1 MSSETDQN
9 PFRRKVMTRQP
20 GLIGAQWWNEG
31 LSAMSDPVSRR
42 KALQALAVFGG
53 AVAVGGFVLAAASS
67 GEDEYLELHDALQ
80 MQRERGWNFG
90 ATDDSLTFTGQAKI
104 PLRPQDLNSL
114 ATELTPKQDALKP
127 FSQATLFQSVSSSS
141 AGSLALA
148 LRPIYT
154 PEMDT
159 AFKQG
164 QALAALFAEQPEVAL
179 TTAVLVDLPGPESI
193 AFATALA
200 ERFEPVFT
208 FDNWPH
214 PVGVVPAHLTLAAAT
229 YYQPTLRE
237 LANKRTLPAPPVF
250 VLDRLRL
257 SPYSDQEREF
267 DNRYMARMP
276 SAEQLRKLGIQHVLY
291 VVPGGKKQ
299 SQELDDL
306 NEDFVA
312 WRTSG
317 LDVKLVAAKDFQPD
331 PATSTV
337 ATGTGTPDGG
347 TPADAGTG
355 LATASTVPSRPDA
368 GTDAGTPAMATAST
382 SSDGGTTGPV
392 AAGTPSG
399 PSHWYYGGSRMAHNS
414 FWFIYPWGRTHT
426 GTGMVHGR
434 PSAGILSA
442 KDVPQ
447 VPANVSKG
455 YAYEPQRRTTMFSA
469 IPRGATGAFRPFPTG
484 FGKVAMRTSS
494 NSRAILGPAFSSR
507 SSWSRS
513 SSYSSGG

>member
-53 AVAVGGFVLAAASS
+53 AVAVGGFVLAASS

-90 ATDDSLTFTGQAKI
+90 ATNDTLTFSGQTKV
-104 PLRPQDLNSL
+104 PLKPQELNAL

-127 FSQATLFQSVSSSS
+127 FSQATLFQSVSG
-141 AGSLALA
+141 GSLALA
-148 LRPIYT
+148 LRPIFT

-164 QALAALFAEQPEVAL
+164 QALAALFAEQPEATL
-179 TTAVLVDLPGPESI
+179 ATAVLVDLPGPESI

-214 PVGVVPAHLTLAAAT
+214 PVGVVPAHLTLAAAA
-229 YYQPTLRE
+229 YYQPTLRG

-257 SPYSDQEREF
+257 APYDDQEREF

-291 VVPGGKKQ
+291 VAPGGKGQ

-312 WRTSG
+312 WRTAG
-317 LDVKLVAAKDFQPD
+317 LDVKLVAAKDFQPE
-331 PATSTV
+331 PTTAPPPTV
-337 ATGTGTPDGG
+337 ATGTPDGG

-355 LATASTVPSRPDA
+355 LATASTSPSRPDA
-368 GTDAGTPAMATAST
+368 GTDAGTSAMATART
-382 SSDGGTTGPV
+382 SSDGGTAGPV
-392 AAGTPSG
+392 AAGTTSG
-399 PSHWYYGGSRMAHNS
+399 PRHWYYGGSPMAHNS
-414 FWFIYPWGRTHT
+414 FWFIYPWGRTRT
-426 GTGMVHGR
+426 STGMVHGL

-447 VPANVSKG
+447 VPPNVSKG

-513 SSYSSGG
+513 SSYSSSGG

>member
-1 MSSETDQN
+1 MSNENDQD

-53 AVAVGGFVLAAASS
+53 AVAVGGFALASTS

-90 ATDDSLTFTGQAKI
+90 ATEDTLTFSNQAMV
-104 PLRPQDLNSL
+104 PLTAQALNAL

-127 FSQATLFQSVSSSS
+127 FSQATLFQSVTSSS
-141 AGSLALA
+141 AGTLALA
-148 LRPIYT
+148 LRPIFT

-164 QALAALFAEQPEVAL
+164 QALASLFAEQPEAAL
-179 TTAVLVDLPGPESI
+179 ATAVLVDLPGPEAI

-200 ERFEPVFT
+200 GRFEPVFT

-214 PVGVVPAHLTLAAAT
+214 PVGVVPAHLTLAAAVN
-229 YYQPTLRE
+229 YQSTLRE
-237 LANKRTLPAPPVF
+237 LASRRTLPAPPAF
-250 VLDRLRL
+250 VLDRQRL
-257 SPYSDQEREF
+257 APYNDQEREF

-291 VVPGGKKQ
+291 VAPGGKGQ
-299 SQELDDL
+299 TQTQELDDL
-306 NEDFVA
+306 NEDFVV

-331 PATSTV
+331 ATTPAV
-337 ATGTGTPDGG
+337 ATGPGMTGTPDGG
-347 TPADAGTG
+347 TPADAGTSAK
-355 LATASTVPSRPDA
+355 ATASTTPARPDA
-368 GTDAGTPAMATAST
+368 GTDAGTSAVATAST
-382 SSDGGTTGPV
+382 P
-392 AAGTPSG
+392 PR
-399 PSHWYYGGSRMAHNS
+399 PSHWYYGGSRMAHDS
-414 FWFIYPWGRTHT
+414 FWFIYPWGRTGM
-426 GTGMVHGR
+426 GTGMVHGL

-442 KDVPQ
+442 KNVPQ
-447 VPANVSKG
+447 VPPNVSKG

-469 IPRGATGAFRPFPTG
+469 IPRGATGAFRPFPSG

-513 SSYSSGG
+513 SSYSSSGG

>member
-1 MSSETDQN
+1 MSSENDQD

-42 KALQALAVFGG
+42 KALQALALFGG
-53 AVAVGGFVLAAASS
+53 AVAVGGIALASTS

-90 ATDDSLTFTGQAKI
+90 ATEDTLTFSNQAMV
-104 PLRPQDLNSL
+104 PLTAQALNAL

-127 FSQATLFQSVSSSS
+127 FSQATLFQSVTSSS
-141 AGSLALA
+141 AGTLALA
-148 LRPIYT
+148 LRPIFT

-164 QALAALFAEQPEVAL
+164 QALASLFVEQPEAARA
-179 TTAVLVDLPGPESI
+179 TAVLVDLPGPEAI

-214 PVGVVPAHLTLAAAT
+214 PVGVVPAHLTLAAAVN
-229 YYQPTLRE
+229 YQSTLRE
-237 LANKRTLPAPPVF
+237 LASRRTLPAPPAF
-250 VLDRLRL
+250 VLDRQRL
-257 SPYSDQEREF
+257 ASYNDQEREF

-291 VVPGGKKQ
+291 VAPGGNGQ
-299 SQELDDL
+299 TQELDDL
-306 NEDFVA
+306 NEDFVV

-331 PATSTV
+331 ATTPAV
-337 ATGTGTPDGG
+337 ATGPGMTGTPDGG
-347 TPADAGTG
+347 TPADAGTSAM
-355 LATASTVPSRPDA
+355 ATASTTPAQPDA
-368 GTDAGTPAMATAST
+368 GTDAGTSAVAST
-382 SSDGGTTGPV
+382 SAP
-392 AAGTPSG
+392 PR
-399 PSHWYYGGSRMAHNS
+399 PSHWYYGGSRMAHDS
-414 FWFIYPWGRTHT
+414 FWFIYPWGRTGM
-426 GTGMVHGR
+426 GTGMVHGL

-442 KDVPQ
+442 KNVPQ
-447 VPANVSKG
+447 VPPNVSKG

-469 IPRGATGAFRPFPTG
+469 IPRGATGAFRPFPSG

-513 SSYSSGG
+513 SSYSSSGG